1 MRPLPQTL
9 HPRQQPP
16 ALLCRLQITGPSEG
30 PVAESVFIAGMFVKY
45 GRAWTAIC
53 RRLGLEQEAD
63 AGDEAIAAV
72 EKAVLDAGWDGAW
85 FRRAFDA
92 FGHVVG
98 GRECEEGQIFI
109 EPQGMCVMAGI
120 GKETGEAARALESK
134 KAKETIANL
143 QGEVACLKQKLESQQ
158 QELDDLKV
166 SVENDYVPV
175 AIIEEGI
182 RDYAEETDAEQGHNI
197 FIILNL
203 LLAGN
208 IPWAKCTR
216 RLKAFF
222 KKAMKE
228 FNEMKRMQ
236 NITNQFGNGS
246 SANVFNDKVEGK
258 FDNGRTEE

>member
-1 MRPLPQTL
+1 MGMNEMLKALKGLPAEVKRLLDENGQLVDEVDRLNSELGHTQMSLEEQSDKVKELEEELAHERVTAKSKQRNYQSQIDTL
-9 HPRQQPP
+9 EKEKQQMAEENEALRQ
-16 ALLCRLQITGPSEG
+16 RLKELSE
-30 PVAESVFIAGMFVKY
+30 
-45 GRAWTAIC
+45 R
-53 RRLGLEQEAD
+53 
-63 AGDEAIAAV
+63 
-72 EKAVLDAGWDGAW
+72 
-85 FRRAFDA
+85 
-92 FGHVVG
+92 
-98 GRECEEGQIFI
+98 
-109 EPQGMCVMAGI
+109 EPQA
-120 GKETGEAARALESK
+120 TESK

-143 QGEVACLKQKLESQQ
+143 QEEVACLKQKLESQQ

-182 RDYAEETDAEQGHNI
+182 RDYAEETDAEQGHDI

>member
-1 MRPLPQTL
+1 MNEMLKALKGLPAEVKRLLDENGQLVDEVDRLNSELGHTQMSLEEQSDKVKELEEELAHERVTAKSKQRNFQSQIDTL
-9 HPRQQPP
+9 EKEKQQMAEENEALRQK
-16 ALLCRLQITGPSEG
+16 LKELSE
-30 PVAESVFIAGMFVKY
+30 
-45 GRAWTAIC
+45 R
-53 RRLGLEQEAD
+53 
-63 AGDEAIAAV
+63 
-72 EKAVLDAGWDGAW
+72 
-85 FRRAFDA
+85 
-92 FGHVVG
+92 
-98 GRECEEGQIFI
+98 
-109 EPQGMCVMAGI
+109 EPQA
-120 GKETGEAARALESK
+120 TESK

-143 QGEVACLKQKLESQQ
+143 QEEVACLKQKLESQQ

-182 RDYAEETDAEQGHNI
+182 RDYAEETDAEQGHDI

>member
-1 MRPLPQTL
+1 MNEMLKALKGLPAEVKRLLDENGQLVDEVDRLNSELGHTQMSLEEQSDKVKELEEELAHERVTAKSKQRNFQSQIDTL
-9 HPRQQPP
+9 EKEKQQMAEENEALRQK
-16 ALLCRLQITGPSEG
+16 LKELSE
-30 PVAESVFIAGMFVKY
+30 
-45 GRAWTAIC
+45 R
-53 RRLGLEQEAD
+53 
-63 AGDEAIAAV
+63 
-72 EKAVLDAGWDGAW
+72 
-85 FRRAFDA
+85 
-92 FGHVVG
+92 
-98 GRECEEGQIFI
+98 
-109 EPQGMCVMAGI
+109 EPQA
-120 GKETGEAARALESK
+120 TESK

-182 RDYAEETDAEQGHNI
+182 RDYAEETDAEQGHDI

>member
-1 MRPLPQTL
+1 MSEMLKALKGLPAEVKRLLDENGQLVEEVDRLNSELGHTQMSLEEQSDKVKELEEELAHERVTAKSKQRNFQSQIDTL
-9 HPRQQPP
+9 EKEKQQMAEENEALRQ
-16 ALLCRLQITGPSEG
+16 RLKELSE
-30 PVAESVFIAGMFVKY
+30 
-45 GRAWTAIC
+45 R
-53 RRLGLEQEAD
+53 
-63 AGDEAIAAV
+63 
-72 EKAVLDAGWDGAW
+72 
-85 FRRAFDA
+85 
-92 FGHVVG
+92 
-98 GRECEEGQIFI
+98 
-109 EPQGMCVMAGI
+109 EPQA
-120 GKETGEAARALESK
+120 TESK

-143 QGEVACLKQKLESQQ
+143 QEEVACLKQKLESQQ

-182 RDYAEETDAEQGHNI
+182 RDYAEETDAEQGHDI

>member
-1 MRPLPQTL
+1 MSEMLKALKGLPAEVKRLLDENGQLVDEVDRLNSELGHTQMSLEEQSDKVKELEEELAHERVTAKSKQRNYQSQIDTL
-9 HPRQQPP
+9 EKEKQLMAEENESLRQ
-16 ALLCRLQITGPSEG
+16 RLKELSE
-30 PVAESVFIAGMFVKY
+30 
-45 GRAWTAIC
+45 R
-53 RRLGLEQEAD
+53 
-63 AGDEAIAAV
+63 
-72 EKAVLDAGWDGAW
+72 
-85 FRRAFDA
+85 
-92 FGHVVG
+92 
-98 GRECEEGQIFI
+98 
-109 EPQGMCVMAGI
+109 EPQA
-120 GKETGEAARALESK
+120 TESK

-182 RDYAEETDAEQGHNI
+182 RDYAEETDAEQGHDI

>member
-1 MRPLPQTL
+1 MNEMLKVLKGLPAEVKRLLDENGQLVDEVDRLNSELGHTQMSLEEQSDKVKELEEELAHERVTAKSKQRNFQSQIDTL
-9 HPRQQPP
+9 EKEKQQMAEENEALRQK
-16 ALLCRLQITGPSEG
+16 LKELSE
-30 PVAESVFIAGMFVKY
+30 
-45 GRAWTAIC
+45 R
-53 RRLGLEQEAD
+53 
-63 AGDEAIAAV
+63 
-72 EKAVLDAGWDGAW
+72 
-85 FRRAFDA
+85 
-92 FGHVVG
+92 
-98 GRECEEGQIFI
+98 
-109 EPQGMCVMAGI
+109 EPQA
-120 GKETGEAARALESK
+120 TESK

-143 QGEVACLKQKLESQQ
+143 QEEVACLKQKLESQQ

-175 AIIEEGI
+175 AIIEEGV
-182 RDYAEETDAEQGHNI
+182 RDYAEETDAEQGHDI

>member
-1 MRPLPQTL
+1 MGMNEMLKVLKGLPAEVKKLLDENGQLVDEVDRLNSELGHTQMSLEEQSDKVKELEEELAHERVTAKSKQRNFQSQIDTLEKEKQQMAEEMEVMRQKL
-9 HPRQQPP
+9 
-16 ALLCRLQITGPSEG
+16 AEISE
-30 PVAESVFIAGMFVKY
+30 
-45 GRAWTAIC
+45 R
-53 RRLGLEQEAD
+53 
-63 AGDEAIAAV
+63 
-72 EKAVLDAGWDGAW
+72 
-85 FRRAFDA
+85 
-92 FGHVVG
+92 
-98 GRECEEGQIFI
+98 
-109 EPQGMCVMAGI
+109 EPQA
-120 GKETGEAARALESK
+120 TESK

-143 QGEVACLKQKLESQQ
+143 QEEVACLKQKLEIQQ

-182 RDYAEETDAEQGHNI
+182 RDYAEETDAEQGHDI

>member
-1 MRPLPQTL
+1 MNEMLKALKGLPAEVKRLLDENGQLVDEVDSLNSEMGQTQMSL
-9 HPRQQPP
+9 EEQSDKVKELAEELAHERVTAKSKQRNFQSQIDTLEKEKQQMAEENEALRQK
-16 ALLCRLQITGPSEG
+16 LKELSE
-30 PVAESVFIAGMFVKY
+30 
-45 GRAWTAIC
+45 R
-53 RRLGLEQEAD
+53 
-63 AGDEAIAAV
+63 
-72 EKAVLDAGWDGAW
+72 
-85 FRRAFDA
+85 
-92 FGHVVG
+92 
-98 GRECEEGQIFI
+98 
-109 EPQGMCVMAGI
+109 EPQA
-120 GKETGEAARALESK
+120 TESK

-143 QGEVACLKQKLESQQ
+143 QEEVACLKQKLESQQ

-175 AIIEEGI
+175 AIIEEGV
-182 RDYAEETDAEQGHNI
+182 RDYAEETDAEQGHDI

>member
-1 MRPLPQTL
+1 MEMSEMLKALKGLPAEVKRLLDENGQLVDEVDRLNSELGHTQMSLEEQSDKVKELEEELAHERVTAKSKQRNYQSQIDTL
-9 HPRQQPP
+9 EKEKQLMAEENESLRQ
-16 ALLCRLQITGPSEG
+16 RLKELSE
-30 PVAESVFIAGMFVKY
+30 
-45 GRAWTAIC
+45 R
-53 RRLGLEQEAD
+53 
-63 AGDEAIAAV
+63 
-72 EKAVLDAGWDGAW
+72 
-85 FRRAFDA
+85 
-92 FGHVVG
+92 
-98 GRECEEGQIFI
+98 
-109 EPQGMCVMAGI
+109 EPQA
-120 GKETGEAARALESK
+120 TESK

-182 RDYAEETDAEQGHNI
+182 RDYAEETDAEQGHDI

>member
-1 MRPLPQTL
+1 MNEMLKALKGLPAEVKKLLDENGQLVDEVDRLNSELGHTQMSLEEQSDKVKELEEELAHERVTAKSKQRNFQSQIDTL
-9 HPRQQPP
+9 EKEKQQMAEENEALRQK
-16 ALLCRLQITGPSEG
+16 LKELSE
-30 PVAESVFIAGMFVKY
+30 
-45 GRAWTAIC
+45 R
-53 RRLGLEQEAD
+53 
-63 AGDEAIAAV
+63 
-72 EKAVLDAGWDGAW
+72 
-85 FRRAFDA
+85 
-92 FGHVVG
+92 
-98 GRECEEGQIFI
+98 
-109 EPQGMCVMAGI
+109 EPQA
-120 GKETGEAARALESK
+120 TESK

-143 QGEVACLKQKLESQQ
+143 QEEVACLKQKLESQQ

-182 RDYAEETDAEQGHNI
+182 RDYAEETDAEQGHDI

>member
-1 MRPLPQTL
+1 MGMNEMLKALKGLPAEVKRLLDENGQLVDEVDRLNSELGHTQMSLEEQSDKVKELEEELAHERVTAKSKQRNFQSQIDTL
-9 HPRQQPP
+9 EKEKQQMAEENEALRQK
-16 ALLCRLQITGPSEG
+16 LKELSE
-30 PVAESVFIAGMFVKY
+30 
-45 GRAWTAIC
+45 R
-53 RRLGLEQEAD
+53 
-63 AGDEAIAAV
+63 
-72 EKAVLDAGWDGAW
+72 
-85 FRRAFDA
+85 
-92 FGHVVG
+92 
-98 GRECEEGQIFI
+98 
-109 EPQGMCVMAGI
+109 EPQA
-120 GKETGEAARALESK
+120 TESK

-143 QGEVACLKQKLESQQ
+143 QEEVACLKQKLVSQQ

-182 RDYAEETDAEQGHNI
+182 RDYAEETDAEQGHDI

>member
-1 MRPLPQTL
+1 MSEMLKALKGLPAEVKRLLDENGQLVDEVDRLNSELGHTQMSLEEQSDKVKELEEELAHERVTAKSKQRNYQSQIDTL
-9 HPRQQPP
+9 EKEKQLMAEENETLRQ
-16 ALLCRLQITGPSEG
+16 RLKELSE
-30 PVAESVFIAGMFVKY
+30 
-45 GRAWTAIC
+45 R
-53 RRLGLEQEAD
+53 
-63 AGDEAIAAV
+63 
-72 EKAVLDAGWDGAW
+72 
-85 FRRAFDA
+85 
-92 FGHVVG
+92 
-98 GRECEEGQIFI
+98 
-109 EPQGMCVMAGI
+109 EPQA
-120 GKETGEAARALESK
+120 TESK

-182 RDYAEETDAEQGHNI
+182 RDYAEETDAEQGHDI

>member
-1 MRPLPQTL
+1 MGMNEMLKALKGLPAEVKKLLDENGQLVEEVDRLNSELGHTQMSLEEQSDKVKELEEELAHERVTAKSKQRNFQSQIDTL
-9 HPRQQPP
+9 EKEKQQMAEENEALRQK
-16 ALLCRLQITGPSEG
+16 LKELSE
-30 PVAESVFIAGMFVKY
+30 
-45 GRAWTAIC
+45 R
-53 RRLGLEQEAD
+53 
-63 AGDEAIAAV
+63 
-72 EKAVLDAGWDGAW
+72 
-85 FRRAFDA
+85 
-92 FGHVVG
+92 
-98 GRECEEGQIFI
+98 
-109 EPQGMCVMAGI
+109 EPQA
-120 GKETGEAARALESK
+120 TESK

-143 QGEVACLKQKLESQQ
+143 QEEVACLKQKLESQQ

-182 RDYAEETDAEQGHNI
+182 RDYAEETDAEQGHDI

>member
-1 MRPLPQTL
+1 MNEMLKALKGLPAEVKRLLDENGQLVDEVDRLNSELGHTQMSLEEQSDKVKELEEELARERVTAKSKQRNYQSQIDTL
-9 HPRQQPP
+9 EKEKLLMAEENETLRQ
-16 ALLCRLQITGPSEG
+16 RLKELSE
-30 PVAESVFIAGMFVKY
+30 
-45 GRAWTAIC
+45 R
-53 RRLGLEQEAD
+53 
-63 AGDEAIAAV
+63 
-72 EKAVLDAGWDGAW
+72 
-85 FRRAFDA
+85 
-92 FGHVVG
+92 
-98 GRECEEGQIFI
+98 
-109 EPQGMCVMAGI
+109 EPQA
-120 GKETGEAARALESK
+120 TESK

-182 RDYAEETDAEQGHNI
+182 RDYAEETDAEQGHDI

>member
-1 MRPLPQTL
+1 MEMSEMLKALKGLPAEVKRLLDENGQLVDEVDRLNSELGHTQMSLEEQSDKVKELEEELAHERVTAKSKQRNFQSQIDTL
-9 HPRQQPP
+9 EKEKQQMAEENEALRQK
-16 ALLCRLQITGPSEG
+16 LKELSE
-30 PVAESVFIAGMFVKY
+30 
-45 GRAWTAIC
+45 R
-53 RRLGLEQEAD
+53 
-63 AGDEAIAAV
+63 
-72 EKAVLDAGWDGAW
+72 
-85 FRRAFDA
+85 
-92 FGHVVG
+92 
-98 GRECEEGQIFI
+98 
-109 EPQGMCVMAGI
+109 EPQA
-120 GKETGEAARALESK
+120 TESK

-143 QGEVACLKQKLESQQ
+143 QEEVACLKQKLESQQ

-175 AIIEEGI
+175 AIIEEGV
-182 RDYAEETDAEQGHNI
+182 RDYAEETDAEQGHDI

>member
-1 MRPLPQTL
+1 MSEMLKALKGLPAEVKRLLDENGQLVEEVDRLNSELGHTQMSLEEQSDKVKELEEELAHERVTAKSKQRNFQSQIDTL
-9 HPRQQPP
+9 EKEKQQMAEENEALRQK
-16 ALLCRLQITGPSEG
+16 LKELSE
-30 PVAESVFIAGMFVKY
+30 
-45 GRAWTAIC
+45 R
-53 RRLGLEQEAD
+53 
-63 AGDEAIAAV
+63 
-72 EKAVLDAGWDGAW
+72 
-85 FRRAFDA
+85 
-92 FGHVVG
+92 
-98 GRECEEGQIFI
+98 
-109 EPQGMCVMAGI
+109 EPQA
-120 GKETGEAARALESK
+120 TESK

-143 QGEVACLKQKLESQQ
+143 QEEVACLKQKLESQQ

-182 RDYAEETDAEQGHNI
+182 RDYAEETDAEQGHDI

>member
-1 MRPLPQTL
+1 MNEMLKALKGLPAEVKRLLDENGQLVDEVDRLNSELGHTQMSLEEQSDKVKELEEELAHERVTAKSKQRNFQSQIDTL
-9 HPRQQPP
+9 EKEKQQMAEENEALRQK
-16 ALLCRLQITGPSEG
+16 LKELSE
-30 PVAESVFIAGMFVKY
+30 
-45 GRAWTAIC
+45 R
-53 RRLGLEQEAD
+53 
-63 AGDEAIAAV
+63 
-72 EKAVLDAGWDGAW
+72 
-85 FRRAFDA
+85 
-92 FGHVVG
+92 
-98 GRECEEGQIFI
+98 
-109 EPQGMCVMAGI
+109 EPQA
-120 GKETGEAARALESK
+120 TESK

-143 QGEVACLKQKLESQQ
+143 QEEVACLKQKLESQQ

-175 AIIEEGI
+175 AIIEEGV
-182 RDYAEETDAEQGHNI
+182 RDYAEETDAEQGHDI

>member
-1 MRPLPQTL
+1 MNEMLKALKGLPAEVKRLLDENGQLVDEVDRLNSELGHTQMSLEEQSDKVKELEEELAHERVTAKSKQRNYQSQIDTL
-9 HPRQQPP
+9 EKEKQQMAEENEALRQ
-16 ALLCRLQITGPSEG
+16 RLKELSE
-30 PVAESVFIAGMFVKY
+30 
-45 GRAWTAIC
+45 R
-53 RRLGLEQEAD
+53 
-63 AGDEAIAAV
+63 
-72 EKAVLDAGWDGAW
+72 
-85 FRRAFDA
+85 
-92 FGHVVG
+92 
-98 GRECEEGQIFI
+98 
-109 EPQGMCVMAGI
+109 EPQA
-120 GKETGEAARALESK
+120 TESK

-182 RDYAEETDAEQGHNI
+182 RDYAEETDAEQGHDI

>member
-1 MRPLPQTL
+1 MGMNEMLKALKGLPAEVKRLLDENGQLVDEVDRLNSELGHTQMSLEEQTDKVKEL
-9 HPRQQPP
+9 EEELAHERVTAKSKQRNYQSQIDTLEKEKQQMAEENETLRQ
-16 ALLCRLQITGPSEG
+16 RLKELSE
-30 PVAESVFIAGMFVKY
+30 
-45 GRAWTAIC
+45 R
-53 RRLGLEQEAD
+53 
-63 AGDEAIAAV
+63 
-72 EKAVLDAGWDGAW
+72 
-85 FRRAFDA
+85 
-92 FGHVVG
+92 
-98 GRECEEGQIFI
+98 
-109 EPQGMCVMAGI
+109 EPQA
-120 GKETGEAARALESK
+120 TESK

-182 RDYAEETDAEQGHNI
+182 RDYAEETDAEQGHDI

>member
-1 MRPLPQTL
+1 MGMNEMLKALKGLPAEVKRLLDENGQLVDEVDRLNSELGHTQMSLEEQSDKVKELEEELAHERVTAKSKQRNYQSQIDTL
-9 HPRQQPP
+9 EKEKQQMAEENEALRQ
-16 ALLCRLQITGPSEG
+16 RLKELSE
-30 PVAESVFIAGMFVKY
+30 
-45 GRAWTAIC
+45 R
-53 RRLGLEQEAD
+53 
-63 AGDEAIAAV
+63 
-72 EKAVLDAGWDGAW
+72 
-85 FRRAFDA
+85 
-92 FGHVVG
+92 
-98 GRECEEGQIFI
+98 
-109 EPQGMCVMAGI
+109 EPQA
-120 GKETGEAARALESK
+120 TESK

-175 AIIEEGI
+175 AIIEEGV
-182 RDYAEETDAEQGHNI
+182 RDYTEETDPDQGHAI

>member
-1 MRPLPQTL
+1 MGMNEMLKALKGLPAEVKRLLDENGQLVDEVDRLNSELGHTQMSLEEQSDKVKELEEELAHERVTAKSKQRNFQSQIDTL
-9 HPRQQPP
+9 EKEKQQMAEENEALRQ
-16 ALLCRLQITGPSEG
+16 RLKELSE
-30 PVAESVFIAGMFVKY
+30 
-45 GRAWTAIC
+45 R
-53 RRLGLEQEAD
+53 
-63 AGDEAIAAV
+63 
-72 EKAVLDAGWDGAW
+72 
-85 FRRAFDA
+85 
-92 FGHVVG
+92 
-98 GRECEEGQIFI
+98 
-109 EPQGMCVMAGI
+109 EPQA
-120 GKETGEAARALESK
+120 TESK

-182 RDYAEETDAEQGHNI
+182 RDYAEETDAEQGHDI

>member
-1 MRPLPQTL
+1 MNEMLKALKGLPAEVKRLLDENGQLVDEVDRLNSELGHTQMSLEEQSDKVKELEEELAHERVTAKSKQRNFQSQIDTL
-9 HPRQQPP
+9 EKEKQQMAEENEALRQK
-16 ALLCRLQITGPSEG
+16 LKELSE
-30 PVAESVFIAGMFVKY
+30 
-45 GRAWTAIC
+45 R
-53 RRLGLEQEAD
+53 
-63 AGDEAIAAV
+63 
-72 EKAVLDAGWDGAW
+72 
-85 FRRAFDA
+85 
-92 FGHVVG
+92 
-98 GRECEEGQIFI
+98 
-109 EPQGMCVMAGI
+109 EPQA
-120 GKETGEAARALESK
+120 TESK

-143 QGEVACLKQKLESQQ
+143 QEEVACLKQKLVSQQ

-182 RDYAEETDAEQGHNI
+182 RDYAEETDAEQGHDI

>member
-1 MRPLPQTL
+1 MEMSEMLKALKGLPAEVKRLLDENGQLVDEVDRLNSELGHTQMSLEEQSDKVKELEEELAHERVTAKSKQRNFQSQIDTL
-9 HPRQQPP
+9 EKERQQMAEENE
-16 ALLCRLQITGPSEG
+16 ALRQKLKELSE
-30 PVAESVFIAGMFVKY
+30 
-45 GRAWTAIC
+45 R
-53 RRLGLEQEAD
+53 
-63 AGDEAIAAV
+63 
-72 EKAVLDAGWDGAW
+72 
-85 FRRAFDA
+85 
-92 FGHVVG
+92 
-98 GRECEEGQIFI
+98 
-109 EPQGMCVMAGI
+109 EPQA
-120 GKETGEAARALESK
+120 TESK

-143 QGEVACLKQKLESQQ
+143 QEEVACLKQKLESQQ

-182 RDYAEETDAEQGHNI
+182 RDYAEETDAEQGHDI

>member
-1 MRPLPQTL
+1 MGMNEMLKALKGLPAEVKRLLDENGQLVDEVDRLNSELGHTQMSLEEQSDKVKELEEELAHERVTAKSKQRNFQSQIDTL
-9 HPRQQPP
+9 EKEKQQMAEENEALRQK
-16 ALLCRLQITGPSEG
+16 LKELSE
-30 PVAESVFIAGMFVKY
+30 
-45 GRAWTAIC
+45 R
-53 RRLGLEQEAD
+53 
-63 AGDEAIAAV
+63 
-72 EKAVLDAGWDGAW
+72 
-85 FRRAFDA
+85 
-92 FGHVVG
+92 
-98 GRECEEGQIFI
+98 
-109 EPQGMCVMAGI
+109 EPQA
-120 GKETGEAARALESK
+120 TESK

-143 QGEVACLKQKLESQQ
+143 QEEVACLKQKLEIQQ

-182 RDYAEETDAEQGHNI
+182 RDYAEETDAEQGHDI

>member
-1 MRPLPQTL
+1 MEMSEMLKALKGLPAEVKRLLDENGQLVDEVDRLNSELGHTQMSLEEQTDKVKEL
-9 HPRQQPP
+9 EEELAHERVTAKSKQRNFQSQIDTLEKEKQQMAEENEALRQK
-16 ALLCRLQITGPSEG
+16 LKELSE
-30 PVAESVFIAGMFVKY
+30 
-45 GRAWTAIC
+45 R
-53 RRLGLEQEAD
+53 
-63 AGDEAIAAV
+63 
-72 EKAVLDAGWDGAW
+72 
-85 FRRAFDA
+85 
-92 FGHVVG
+92 
-98 GRECEEGQIFI
+98 
-109 EPQGMCVMAGI
+109 EPQA
-120 GKETGEAARALESK
+120 TESK

-143 QGEVACLKQKLESQQ
+143 QEEVACLKQKLESQQ

-182 RDYAEETDAEQGHNI
+182 RDYAEETDAEQGHDI

>member
-1 MRPLPQTL
+1 MNEMLKALKGLPAEVKRLLDENGQLVEEVDRLNSELGHTQMSLEEQTDKVKEL
-9 HPRQQPP
+9 EEELAHERVTAKSKQRNFQSQIDTLEKEKQQMAEENEALRQK
-16 ALLCRLQITGPSEG
+16 LKELSE
-30 PVAESVFIAGMFVKY
+30 
-45 GRAWTAIC
+45 R
-53 RRLGLEQEAD
+53 
-63 AGDEAIAAV
+63 
-72 EKAVLDAGWDGAW
+72 
-85 FRRAFDA
+85 
-92 FGHVVG
+92 
-98 GRECEEGQIFI
+98 
-109 EPQGMCVMAGI
+109 EPQA
-120 GKETGEAARALESK
+120 TESK

-143 QGEVACLKQKLESQQ
+143 QEEVACLKQKLESQQ

-182 RDYAEETDAEQGHNI
+182 RDYAEETDAEQGHDI

>member
-1 MRPLPQTL
+1 MNEMLKALKGLPAEVKRLLDENGQLVDEVDRLNSELGHTQMSLEEQSDKVKELEEELAHERVTTKSKQRNYQSQIDTL
-9 HPRQQPP
+9 EKEKQQLAEENEALRQ
-16 ALLCRLQITGPSEG
+16 RLKELSE
-30 PVAESVFIAGMFVKY
+30 
-45 GRAWTAIC
+45 R
-53 RRLGLEQEAD
+53 
-63 AGDEAIAAV
+63 
-72 EKAVLDAGWDGAW
+72 
-85 FRRAFDA
+85 
-92 FGHVVG
+92 
-98 GRECEEGQIFI
+98 
-109 EPQGMCVMAGI
+109 EPQA
-120 GKETGEAARALESK
+120 TESK

-182 RDYAEETDAEQGHNI
+182 RDYAEETDAEQGHDI

>member
-1 MRPLPQTL
+1 MTAKSKQRNFQSQIDTL
-9 HPRQQPP
+9 EKEKQQMAEENEALRQK
-16 ALLCRLQITGPSEG
+16 LKELSE
-30 PVAESVFIAGMFVKY
+30 
-45 GRAWTAIC
+45 R
-53 RRLGLEQEAD
+53 
-63 AGDEAIAAV
+63 
-72 EKAVLDAGWDGAW
+72 
-85 FRRAFDA
+85 
-92 FGHVVG
+92 
-98 GRECEEGQIFI
+98 
-109 EPQGMCVMAGI
+109 EPQA
-120 GKETGEAARALESK
+120 TESK

-143 QGEVACLKQKLESQQ
+143 QEEVACLKQKLESQQ

-182 RDYAEETDAEQGHNI
+182 RDYAEETDAEQGHDI

-222 KKAMKE
+222 NKAMKE

>member
-1 MRPLPQTL
+1 MNEMLKALKGLPAEVKKLLDENGQLVDEVDRLNSELGHTQMSLEEQADKVKELEEELAHERVTAKSKQRNYQSQIDTL
-9 HPRQQPP
+9 EKEKQLMAEENEALRQ
-16 ALLCRLQITGPSEG
+16 RLKELSE
-30 PVAESVFIAGMFVKY
+30 
-45 GRAWTAIC
+45 R
-53 RRLGLEQEAD
+53 
-63 AGDEAIAAV
+63 
-72 EKAVLDAGWDGAW
+72 
-85 FRRAFDA
+85 
-92 FGHVVG
+92 
-98 GRECEEGQIFI
+98 
-109 EPQGMCVMAGI
+109 EPQA
-120 GKETGEAARALESK
+120 TESK

-158 QELDDLKV
+158 QELDELKV

-182 RDYAEETDAEQGHNI
+182 RDYAEETDAEQGHDI

>member
-1 MRPLPQTL
+1 MSEMLKALKGLPAEVKRLLDENGQLVDEVDRLNSELGHTQMSLEEQSDKVKELEEELAHERVTAKSKQRNFPSQIDTL
-9 HPRQQPP
+9 EKEKQQMAEENEALRQ
-16 ALLCRLQITGPSEG
+16 RLKELSE
-30 PVAESVFIAGMFVKY
+30 
-45 GRAWTAIC
+45 R
-53 RRLGLEQEAD
+53 D
-63 AGDEAIAAV
+63 
-72 EKAVLDAGWDGAW
+72 
-85 FRRAFDA
+85 
-92 FGHVVG
+92 
-98 GRECEEGQIFI
+98 
-109 EPQGMCVMAGI
+109 PQA
-120 GKETGEAARALESK
+120 TESK

-143 QGEVACLKQKLESQQ
+143 QEEVACLKQKLESQQ

-182 RDYAEETDAEQGHNI
+182 RDYAEETDAEQGHDI